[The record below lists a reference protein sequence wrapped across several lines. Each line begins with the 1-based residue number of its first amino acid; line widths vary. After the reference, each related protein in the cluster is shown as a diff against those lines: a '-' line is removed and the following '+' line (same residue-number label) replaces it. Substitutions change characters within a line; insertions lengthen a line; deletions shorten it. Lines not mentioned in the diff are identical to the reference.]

1 MLEVTD
7 ENSKLRIRNHWLWSY
22 LSPVVVVG
30 VGDGVGIGE
39 GLMAGLQGGGGG
51 RLAAGAVVLLLL
63 LLLLHLL
70 LLLLVMVVVKT
81 VAKLK
86 FSWGNLILF
95 KKNRH
100 QSESFKWAILA

>member
-1 MLEVTD
+1 
-7 ENSKLRIRNHWLWSY
+7 
-22 LSPVVVVG
+22 VVVG

-63 LLLLHLL
+63 LLLLLHLL

-86 FSWGNLILF
+86 FSCGNLILF
-95 KKNRH
+95 SKKIVNIEIQIGIKIESWSRIRTVIKTLLIYDNNR
-100 QSESFKWAILA
+100 IL